1 MKTEQTQQ
9 QKLEKLALIILNN
22 KFIKNGK
29 QYSGSGL

>member
-29 QYSGSGL
+29 

>member
-1 MKTEQTQQ
+1 MKTEQTKQ

-29 QYSGSGL
+29 